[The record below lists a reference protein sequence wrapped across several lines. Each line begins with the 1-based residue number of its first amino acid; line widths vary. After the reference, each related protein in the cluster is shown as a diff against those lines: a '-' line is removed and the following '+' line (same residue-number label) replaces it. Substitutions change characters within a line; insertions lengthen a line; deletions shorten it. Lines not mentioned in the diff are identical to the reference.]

1 MLIRPGVPG
10 DIPGIA
16 RVHIDVWRTT
26 YAGRIPADYLAD
38 LTIEGRE
45 SLWRSNFLKPMGPI
59 RVAVEAEEVVGFA
72 YAGDNRGKDT
82 PFEGEL
88 YALYVVD
95 RLHRRGVGRRL
106 FLDCV
111 QALRAEGRR
120 SMVTWVLEGN
130 PACGFYERM
139 GGIPAGSKKFLM
151 GGKFLT
157 EVAYGWRDTASASV
171 PTTST

>member
-1 MLIRPGVPG
+1 MLIRPGVPA

-26 YAGRIPADYLAD
+26 YAGRIPAAYLDD
-38 LTIEGRE
+38 LKLEGRE
-45 SLWRSNFLKPMGPI
+45 SLWRSNFRNPMGPI
-59 RVAVEAEEVVGFA
+59 RVAVEAEEVVAFA
-72 YAGDNRGKDT
+72 YAGANRGKDT

-111 QALRAEGRR
+111 GALRAEGRR

-139 GGIPAGSKKFLM
+139 GGRPAGSKKFLM
-151 GGKFLT
+151 GGEFLT
-157 EVAYGWRDTASASV
+157 EVAYGWPDLVNADAARQR
-171 PTTST
+171 